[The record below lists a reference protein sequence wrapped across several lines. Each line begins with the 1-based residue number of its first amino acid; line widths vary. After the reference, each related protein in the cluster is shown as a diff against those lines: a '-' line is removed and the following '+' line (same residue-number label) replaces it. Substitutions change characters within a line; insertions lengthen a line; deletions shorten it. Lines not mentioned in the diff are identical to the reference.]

1 MKILE
6 QLTQKGLLDE
16 FISEFCT
23 TSALGPQVI
32 SDRLPDAKK
41 WLESHSITF
50 ESKGSIERTPR
61 LIAESDFRID
71 QWMRVVN
78 NKLDYLET
86 AYDKAIEQGVSL
98 NNSFF
103 NYDISVLYTLDK
115 KRLDAYPI
123 TVARVRAFAEK
134 IGAQPYRLLNGDI
147 NTRIAYEEEYYAAY
161 VKEPYKAIMG
171 NPDYYKETIDAANE
185 CYGRP

>member
-1 MKILE
+1 
-6 QLTQKGLLDE
+6 GLGDVYKR
-16 FISEFCT
+16 
-23 TSALGPQVI
+23 Q
-32 SDRLPDAKK
+32 
-41 WLESHSITF
+41 
-50 ESKGSIERTPR
+50 
-61 LIAESDFRID
+61 
-71 QWMRVVN
+71 
-78 NKLDYLET
+78 
-86 AYDKAIEQGVSL
+86 EQGVSL